1 MPSGRRY
8 NRSMET
14 TLAELARLVGGEI
27 DGDPQLT
34 ISGAGPFEAADSHEI
49 TLAADRRYLNR
60 LAETRAGAVIVPV
73 EARAAGKTLL
83 RTPQPKVAFARIL
96 QHFHS
101 HPFIAT
107 GVSPLAS
114 VGEGC
119 RIPELV
125 SIHPFVVLGRGVE
138 LGERVTLW
146 PGVFVGDGCRIGS
159 DSTLHPN
166 VTLYPGVRLGSRVV
180 VHSGTVL
187 GADGFGYVFDGQKQ
201 VKLPQTGGVE
211 IGDDVEI
218 GANCCV
224 DRATFGMTRI
234 ENHVKLD
241 NLVHIA
247 HNCRIGENTVIVGCV
262 GISGSADIGRN
273 CVFAGQSGVAD
284 HVRIG
289 DGVTVL
295 ARSAVYSDI
304 PAGKVVS
311 GTPARDHREEL
322 KTQAALRRLPEAL
335 KELRRLVRTAKR

>member
-1 MPSGRRY
+1 MDA
-8 NRSMET
+8 
-14 TLAELARLVGGEI
+14 TLAELAQLVEGEVE
-27 DGDPQLT
+27 GDPELRL
-34 ISGAGPFEAADSHEI
+34 SGAGPFESAGPNEI
-49 TLAADRRYLNR
+49 TLAADRRYLR
-60 LAETRAGAVIVPV
+60 SLGETRAGAVIVPA
-73 EARAAGKTLL
+73 ETPPAGKPLL
-83 RTPQPKVAFARIL
+83 RTRKPKVAFALIL
-96 QHFHS
+96 QHFHAR
-101 HPFIAT
+101 PFVAT
-107 GVSPLAS
+107 GISPLAAI
-114 VGEGC
+114 GEGC
-119 RIPELV
+119 RIPEAV

-146 PGVFVGDGCRIGS
+146 PGVFVGDGCRIGD

-166 VTLYPGVRLGSRVV
+166 VTLYPGVRLGDRVI

-187 GADGFGYVFDGQKQ
+187 GADGFGYVFDGRRQ

-218 GANCCV
+218 GANCCI
-224 DRATFGMTRI
+224 DRATFGLTRL

-262 GISGSADIGRN
+262 GVSGSVEIGRN
-273 CVFAGQSGVAD
+273 CVLAGQSGAAD

-304 PAGKVVS
+304 PPGKVVS

-322 KTQAALRRLPEAL
+322 KSQAALRRLPETL
-335 KELRRLVRTAKR
+335 REMRRLLRKSAE

>member
-1 MPSGRRY
+1 MQ
-8 NRSMET
+8 T
-14 TLAELARLVGGEI
+14 TLAELARLVGGEV
-27 DGDPQLT
+27 DGDPQLA
-34 ISGAGPFEAADSHEI
+34 ISGAGPFETADTHEI
-49 TLAADRRYLNR
+49 TLAADRRYLSR
-60 LAETRAGAVIVPV
+60 LAETRAGAVIVPA
-73 EARAAGKTLL
+73 EARTTGKPLL
-83 RTPQPKVAFARIL
+83 RTRQPKVAFARIL

-101 HPFIAT
+101 QPFAAT

-159 DSTLHPN
+159 DSTLYPN
-166 VTLYPGVRLGSRVV
+166 VTLYPGVRLGCRVV

-218 GANCCV
+218 GANCCI
-224 DRATFGMTRI
+224 DRATFGTTRI

-262 GISGSADIGRN
+262 GISGSVEVGRN

-322 KTQAALRRLPEAL
+322 KTQAALRRLPETL
-335 KELRRLVRTAKR
+335 KELRRLLRSSRV